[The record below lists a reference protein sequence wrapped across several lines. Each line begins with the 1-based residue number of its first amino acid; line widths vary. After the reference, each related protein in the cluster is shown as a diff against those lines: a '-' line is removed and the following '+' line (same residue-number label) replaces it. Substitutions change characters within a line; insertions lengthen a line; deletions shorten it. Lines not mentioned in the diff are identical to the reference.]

1 MAGRRPLLNEQT
13 TAKVVEAIKGGAFD
27 WVAAEAA
34 GIGRR
39 TFYDWLAR
47 GEGGH
52 RGYIEFLVRVRQ
64 ARAEA
69 RICAESLVRQRD
81 PLSWLRL
88 GPGRERDGEP
98 GWAAPQKPQPPSP
111 DQDGPRRTSQD
122 VLDDAMEDR
131 LGLGNMPLPGSD
143 C

>member
-1 MAGRRPLLNEQT
+1 MTGRRSLLTEQV

-47 GEGGH
+47 GE
-52 RGYIEFLVRVRQ
+52 RGDRRYIEFVVRVRQ

-69 RICAESLVRQRD
+69 RIRAESLVRQRD

-88 GPGRERDGEP
+88 GPGRERDDEP
-98 GWAAPQKPQPPSP
+98 GWTAPRKPEAHSS
-111 DQDGPRRTSQD
+111 GRVAGRRTIQD
-122 VLDDAMEDR
+122 VLDDAIEDR
-131 LGLGNMPLPGSD
+131 LGLAKGLPPGSD

>member
-1 MAGRRPLLNEQT
+1 MTGRRPLLNEQT
-13 TAKVVEAIKGGAFD
+13 TAKVVEAIEGGAFD

-47 GEGGH
+47 GERGH
-52 RGYIEFLVRVRQ
+52 RRYIEFLVRVRQ

-69 RICAESLVRQRD
+69 RISAEALVRQRD

-88 GPGRERDGEP
+88 GPGRERDDGP
-98 GWAAPQKPQPPSP
+98 GWTAPQKPQPQSAQP
-111 DQDGPRRTSQD
+111 GGRRTIRD
-122 VLDDAMEDR
+122 VMDEAMEDR
-131 LGLGNMPLPGSD
+131 LGLSKDPFPGSE